1 MKFALQ
7 SAEECMKKGAKYL
20 IMIPGGFKESKT
32 EDGAK
37 KQVIDVLK
45 SSMG

>member
-1 MKFALQ
+1 
-7 SAEECMKKGAKYL
+7 MKKGAKYL

-37 KQVIDVLK
+37 KQVMDILK

>member
-1 MKFALQ
+1 
-7 SAEECMKKGAKYL
+7 MKKGAKYV

-37 KQVIDVLK
+37 KQVVARLALRSDRK
-45 SSMG
+45 SL